1 VRTVRPDPFGILVR
15 VRRPGSVRA
24 LRALI
29 ACAATLAPLITSTA
43 PASAACAADPKAL
56 SIRQMIITGTT
67 GSDQYDVLFL
77 GRVVRLHDLGGD
89 AGGPTLARFH
99 VKAHPVGFAPR
110 GARVVFYQPPPGVGV
125 SENFVFK
132 PGRHYAVVAHRM
144 HSGVF
149 SFDGACGQTAKLPQE
164 RMRRLI
170 RLYRHQT

>member
-1 VRTVRPDPFGILVR
+1 M
-15 VRRPGSVRA
+15 S
-24 LRALI
+24 I
-29 ACAATLAPLITSTA
+29 ACAATLVPLIVSA
-43 PASAACAADPKAL
+43 SPAAAACAPDPNAL
-56 SIRQMIITGTT
+56 SIRQMIVTGTT
-67 GSDQYDVLFL
+67 GSEQYDVLFL

-89 AGGPTLARFH
+89 TGGPTLARFH

-110 GARVVFYQPPPGVGV
+110 GARVLFYKPPPGVGV

-144 HSGVF
+144 RSGVF
-149 SFDGACGQTAKLPQE
+149 AFDGACGQTAKLSQE